1 MKIDGETAGIMV
13 AAGGLFT
20 VLWKSIRWLIVRHDR
35 ITRSE
40 ADAINS
46 KIAALE
52 EAVREAQRV
61 AHNLE
66 LKLVNALAAYR
77 LVVSELQKHDQHS
90 EILIHAQALLAA
102 AYPVPSGTPENMAD
116 VIERMDAGAL

>member
-1 MKIDGETAGIMV
+1 MKVDGE
-13 AAGGLFT
+13 AAGAIVAVGGLIT
-20 VLWKSIRWLIVRHDR
+20 VVWKSVRWLIVRHDR

-40 ADAINS
+40 AEAINS

-77 LVVSELQKHDQHS
+77 LVVSELQKHDRHS
-90 EILIHAQALLAA
+90 NIVIDAQALLTMAETAERGDAA
-102 AYPVPSGTPENMAD
+102 A
-116 VIERMDAGAL
+116 L